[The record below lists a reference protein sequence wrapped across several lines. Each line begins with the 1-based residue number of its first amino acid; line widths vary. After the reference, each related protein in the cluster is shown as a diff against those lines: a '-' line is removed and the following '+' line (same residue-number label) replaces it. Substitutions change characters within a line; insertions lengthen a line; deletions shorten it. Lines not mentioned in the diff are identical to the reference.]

1 MKTYSYH
8 VLYSGTDLIA
18 DIGGYLGLFLG
29 MSVFG
34 IISLF
39 SQLIHE
45 EKPKKVL
52 NLAKQTSLI
61 VRESMMVRDNVKVQE
76 DMNIAQKIV
85 LANNKLRSVNSAIE
99 SKLES

>member
-52 NLAKQTSLI
+52 NPASSTLPEETCWLKHAMKQAISI
-61 VRESMMVRDNVKVQE
+61 V
-76 DMNIAQKIV
+76 
-85 LANNKLRSVNSAIE
+85 
-99 SKLES
+99 

>member
-8 VLYSGTDLIA
+8 LLYNWSDLIA

-34 IISLF
+34 IISIF
-39 SQLIHE
+39 SQFIHE
-45 EKPKKVL
+45 EKPKKVF

-61 VRESMMVRDNVKVQE
+61 VRESMIIPNFTKAQDEMVTAKRIISADTKSVKSMPGRV
-76 DMNIAQKIV
+76 DSV
-85 LANNKLRSVNSAIE
+85 L
-99 SKLES
+99 

>member
-8 VLYSGTDLIA
+8 ILYSGTDLIA

-34 IISLF
+34 IISIF
-39 SQLIHE
+39 SQFIHE
-45 EKPKKVL
+45 EKPKKVF

-61 VRESMMVRDNVKVQE
+61 VRESMIIRDFAK
-76 DMNIAQKIV
+76 AQDETATAKRIISADTKSIKSMPDRLDSV
-85 LANNKLRSVNSAIE
+85 L
-99 SKLES
+99 

>member
-8 VLYSGTDLIA
+8 ILYSGTDLIA

-34 IISLF
+34 IISIF
-39 SQLIHE
+39 SQFLHE
-45 EKPKKVL
+45 EKPKKVF

-61 VRESMMVRDNVKVQE
+61 VRESLIVRDFTKVQDE
-76 DMNIAQKIV
+76 MVTAKKIV
-85 LANNKLRSVNSAIE
+85 SVDAKSIPDRVE
-99 SKLES
+99 SVL

>member
-8 VLYSGTDLIA
+8 ILYSGTDLIA

-34 IISLF
+34 IISIF

-61 VRESMMVRDNVKVQE
+61 IKESMIVRDFTKTQE
-76 DMNIAQKIV
+76 EMSTAKRII
-85 LANNKLRSVNSAIE
+85 SADTKSIK
-99 SKLES
+99 SMPDRIDSIL